1 MVGPLAERQHLY
13 LTRISANANRLTRM
27 IGDLLDLSRIEAGTV
42 RLAHQSVSL
51 PSLLDDITQEFMPL
65 TQTKNQEFVL
75 ETTGDDLTIWGDPD
89 RLHQIVTNL
98 VHNAHKFTP
107 EHGRIVV
114 SACPDPPN
122 HILLSI
128 TDSGTGIP
136 QEALA
141 HLFQAF
147 YQAHRKP
154 EIGTE
159 GLGLGLSIVKQLVE
173 LHSATITVE
182 STEGAGTTFCIR
194 FPKAPSAAAS
204 ASI

>member
-1 MVGPLAERQHLY
+1 
-13 LTRISANANRLTRM
+13 
-27 IGDLLDLSRIEAGTV
+27 
-42 RLAHQSVSL
+42 
-51 PSLLDDITQEFMPL
+51 
-65 TQTKNQEFVL
+65 TQTKNQELVL
-75 ETTGDDLTIWGDPD
+75 ETTSENFTIWGDPD

-107 EHGRIVV
+107 ENGRITV
-114 SACPDPPN
+114 AICQDLPN

-128 TDSGTGIP
+128 TDTGPGIP

-147 YQAHRKP
+147 YQAHRRP

-173 LHSATITVE
+173 LHGATITVD
-182 STEGAGTTFCIR
+182 STVGAGTTFCIR
-194 FPKAPSAAAS
+194 FPRTASSAAS